1 MKINFSNLFK
11 LKKALLQLSEI
22 ATEEGVNL
30 IVDGEVEVGAEVFV
44 NGDEGLVPASDG
56 TYSYDG
62 KTYTVEGGI
71 VTAIVEQGVPEPETD
86 PETPA
91 ETEPE
96 TNPETPAET
105 EPETEPETPAETE
118 PETNPETPA
127 ETEPET
133 DPETPAETEPETEP
147 ETPAETEALKQR
159 IAELEALVEEL
170 KKKLEEPVAESVEEE
185 MKKTEKKGNKMD
197 YSRLRAAIDKV
208 NKG

>member
-30 IVDGEVEVGAEVFV
+30 IADGEVEVGAEVFV

-71 VTAIVEQGVPEPETD
+71 VTAIVEQGVAEPENEPETD

-96 TNPETPAET
+96 
-105 EPETEPETPAETE
+105 
-118 PETNPETPA
+118 PETN
-127 ETEPET
+127 PET
-133 DPETPAETEPETEP
+133 DPETPAETEPD
-147 ETPAETEALKQR
+147 ETEALKQR

-170 KKKLEEPVAESVEEE
+170 KKKLAEPVAESVEEE
-185 MKKTEKKGNKMD
+185 MRKTEKKGNKMD

>member
-30 IVDGEVEVGAEVFV
+30 IADGEVEVGAEVFV

-71 VTAIVEQGVPEPETD
+71 VTAIVEQGVAEPENEPETD

-91 ETEPE
+91 ETEP
-96 TNPETPAET
+96 
-105 EPETEPETPAETE
+105 
-118 PETNPETPA
+118 
-127 ETEPET
+127 
-133 DPETPAETEPETEP
+133 D
-147 ETPAETEALKQR
+147 ETEALKQR

-170 KKKLEEPVAESVEEE
+170 KKKLAEPVAESVEEE

>member
-30 IVDGEVEVGAEVFV
+30 IADGEVEVGAEVFV

-56 TYSYDG
+56 TYNYDG

-71 VTAIVEQGVPEPETD
+71 VTAIVEQGVPEPE
-86 PETPA
+86 
-91 ETEPE
+91 
-96 TNPETPAET
+96 N
-105 EPETEPETPAETE
+105 
-118 PETNPETPA
+118 
-127 ETEPET
+127 EPET
-133 DPETPAETEPETEP
+133 DPETPAETEPETDPEPEPETNPETEPETNPETDPETNPETDPETPAETEP
-147 ETPAETEALKQR
+147 ETPAETNPETEALKQR

-170 KKKLEEPVAESVEEE
+170 KKKLAEPVAESVEEE